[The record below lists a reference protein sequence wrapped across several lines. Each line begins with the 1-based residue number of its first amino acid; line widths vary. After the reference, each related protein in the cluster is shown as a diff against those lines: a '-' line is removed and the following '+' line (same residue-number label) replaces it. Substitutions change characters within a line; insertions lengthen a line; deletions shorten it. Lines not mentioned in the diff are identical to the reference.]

1 MIIFKKTLPRR
12 TLLRG
17 IGASL
22 ALPLLDSMVP
32 ALSSASAQTA
42 QPAKRMGVVYV
53 PNGMAMKSWTPSTEG
68 SGFEIT
74 RILRPMKAYQN
85 RMLVLTGLNGSS
97 SNAGVH
103 ASASTRFLTGTIPAR
118 SESDLQAAVSVDQLV
133 ARELGKQTQLGSLEL
148 ALDQS
153 DVFGSCDIGFS
164 CQYTSTIAW
173 RDAHTP
179 LPMET
184 NPRVVFERLFGD
196 TGTTDPAV
204 RLKRIRKDQSLLDSV
219 SDRVSELNR
228 KVDAGDRAKLDQYLD
243 AVRDVERRI
252 QLAEAQSD
260 RELPLLE
267 QPAGVPQTYEEHAK
281 LMFDMQVLAYQTD
294 LTRVITFMMGRELSG
309 RTYAEIGV
317 PDSHHPTSHHRD
329 DPTLYEKVTKINE
342 FHTSL
347 FAYYLDKLDA
357 TPDGNGSLLDNLL
370 MLYGAGMSDSNRH
383 DNTGLPLVLLGGGSG
398 SVKGGRHL
406 RYKEGTPISN
416 LHLTMLD
423 KMGLPLENLVNS
435 TGPLNLLG
443 EV

>member
-1 MIIFKKTLPRR
+1 MNIFKKTLPRR

-17 IGASL
+17 LGASL

-42 QPAKRMGVVYV
+42 QPAKRLGVVYV
-53 PNGMAMKSWTPSTEG
+53 PNGMAMKSWTPDAEG
-68 SGFEIT
+68 ANFEIT
-74 RILRPMKAYQN
+74 RILRPMAAYQD
-85 RMLVLTGLNGSS
+85 RMLVLSGLNGAS

-118 SESDLQAAVSVDQLV
+118 TESDLQAAVSIDQLV
-133 ARELGKQTQLGSLEL
+133 ARQLGNQTQLGSLEL

-164 CQYTSTIAW
+164 CQYTSTISW
-173 RDAHTP
+173 RDANTP

-184 NPRVVFERLFGD
+184 NPRAVFERLFGD

-204 RLKRIRKDQSLLDSV
+204 RLQRIRKDRSLLDAV
-219 SDRVSELNR
+219 TDRVAELNK
-228 KVDAGDRAKLDQYLD
+228 KVSNGDRAKLDQYLD

-252 QLAEAQSD
+252 QLAEAQSH
-260 RELPLLE
+260 RELPE
-267 QPAGVPQTYEEHAK
+267 VDQPAGIPRTYEEHAK

-347 FAYYLDKLDA
+347 FAYYLNKLDD
-357 TPDGNGSLLDNLL
+357 TPDGNGSLLDNML

-383 DNTGLPLVLLGGGSG
+383 ANTGLPLVLLGGGSG

-406 RYKEGTPISN
+406 RYSEGTPISN

-423 KMGLPLENLVNS
+423 KMGLPLDKIGNS
-435 TGPLNLLG
+435 TNALNLLSD
-443 EV
+443 V

>member
-74 RILRPMKAYQN
+74 RILRPMKAYQD

-228 KVDAGDRAKLDQYLD
+228 KVDVSDRAKLDQYLD

-260 RELPLLE
+260 RELPFLE

-347 FAYYLDKLDA
+347 FAYYLDKLDS

-406 RYKEGTPISN
+406 RYREGTPISN

-423 KMGLPLENLVNS
+423 KMGLPLEKLVNS

>member
-228 KVDAGDRAKLDQYLD
+228 KVDVSDRAKLDQYLD

-347 FAYYLDKLDA
+347 FAYYLDKLDS

-406 RYKEGTPISN
+406 RYREGTPISN

-423 KMGLPLENLVNS
+423 KMGLPLEKLVNS
-435 TGPLNLLG
+435 TGPLNMLG

>member
-260 RELPLLE
+260 RELPLLK

-347 FAYYLDKLDA
+347 FAYYLDKLDS

-406 RYKEGTPISN
+406 RYREGTPISN

-423 KMGLPLENLVNS
+423 KMGLPLEKLVNS

>member
-347 FAYYLDKLDA
+347 FAYYLDKLDS

-406 RYKEGTPISN
+406 RYREGTPISN

-423 KMGLPLENLVNS
+423 KMGLPLEKLVNS

>member
-347 FAYYLDKLDA
+347 FAYYLDKLDS

>member
-1 MIIFKKTLPRR
+1 MNIFKKTLPRR

-17 IGASL
+17 LGASL

-42 QPAKRMGVVYV
+42 QPAKRLGVVYV
-53 PNGMAMKSWTPSTEG
+53 PNGMAMKSWTPATEG
-68 SGFEIT
+68 ANFEIT
-74 RILRPMKAYQN
+74 RILRPMAAYQD
-85 RMLVLTGLNGSS
+85 RMLVLSGLNGAS

-118 SESDLQAAVSVDQLV
+118 TESDLQAAVSIDQLV
-133 ARELGKQTQLGSLEL
+133 ARQLGNQTQLGSLEL

-164 CQYTSTIAW
+164 CQYTSTISW
-173 RDAHTP
+173 RDANTP

-184 NPRVVFERLFGD
+184 NPRAVFERLFGD

-204 RLKRIRKDQSLLDSV
+204 RLQRIRKDRSLLDAV
-219 SDRVSELNR
+219 TDRVAELNK
-228 KVDAGDRAKLDQYLD
+228 KVSNGDRAKLDQYLD

-252 QLAEAQSD
+252 QLAEAQSH
-260 RELPLLE
+260 RELPE
-267 QPAGVPQTYEEHAK
+267 VDQPAGIPRTYEEHAK

-347 FAYYLDKLDA
+347 FAYYLNKLDD
-357 TPDGNGSLLDNLL
+357 TPDGNGSLLDNML

-383 DNTGLPLVLLGGGSG
+383 ANTGLPLVLLGGGSG

-406 RYKEGTPISN
+406 RYSEGTPISN

-423 KMGLPLENLVNS
+423 KMGLPLDKIGNS
-435 TGPLNLLG
+435 TNALNLLSD
-443 EV
+443 V